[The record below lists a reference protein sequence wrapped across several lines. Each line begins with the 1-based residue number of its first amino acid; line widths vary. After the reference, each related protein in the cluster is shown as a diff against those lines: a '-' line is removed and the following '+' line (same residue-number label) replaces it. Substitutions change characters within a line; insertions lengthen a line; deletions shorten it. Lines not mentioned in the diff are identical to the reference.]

1 MKKLLLSFFAIT
13 FSLALFGQQNLYS
26 DAKVKVQF
34 SVEEFADAVNDNFF
48 EYYSFEITNISQQD
62 ISFTPDFIYITE
74 TGDQRS
80 STTHD
85 ENSVIH
91 LAPGESVKGEIS
103 DHDNLT
109 LFKQFLVGNSGK
121 KAANSTIT
129 VQSVS
134 INYQ

>member
-1 MKKLLLSFFAIT
+1 MKKLLLSLFALT
-13 FSLALFGQQNLYS
+13 FSLAIFGQQNLYS
-26 DAKVKVQF
+26 DTKVQVQF
-34 SVEEFADAVNDNFF
+34 TVEQFTDAVNDNFF
-48 EYYSFEITNISQQD
+48 EYYSFEMTNISQQD
-62 ISFTPDFIYITE
+62 VSFTPDFIYVTE

-85 ENSVIH
+85 ENNVIH
-91 LAPGESVKGEIS
+91 LAPGETVKGDIS